1 MRLDYYHL
9 ALDLWTILAIIW
21 LLGMLTTKRS
31 VRTQPLGPRLFQIG
45 LSMVACYLAFTRA
58 FENGWLRLRILPGSD
73 FTGAAGLTL
82 TFAGIAF
89 AVWAR
94 LLLGRN
100 WSSNVTLKQNHTLV
114 RQGPYKI
121 VRHPIYTG
129 FLLAMLG
136 TALIVGELRGLI
148 AVGLLFLAFWLKS
161 SMEERFMLDH
171 FGSEYRQY
179 QSQVKGLIPYVF

>member
-1 MRLDYYHL
+1 MHLDYYRL
-9 ALDLWTILAIIW
+9 ALDLWTILCVIW

-31 VRTQPLGPRLFQIG
+31 VRTQPLGPRFFQLG
-45 LSMVACYLAFTRA
+45 LALLACYLAFTRA
-58 FENGWLRLRILPGSD
+58 FEGGWLGMRVFPISK
-73 FTGAAGLTL
+73 FTGAAGLML

-100 WSSNVTLKQNHTLV
+100 WSSNVTLKHDHTLI
-114 RQGPYKI
+114 RQGPYRI

-129 FLLAMLG
+129 LLVAMLG

-161 SMEERFMLDH
+161 SMEERFMLEQ

>member
-1 MRLDYYHL
+1 MRLDYYGL
-9 ALDLWTILAIIW
+9 ALYLWMTLGTIW

-31 VRTQPLGPRLFQIG
+31 VRTQAVGPRLFQIG
-45 LSMVACYLAFTRA
+45 LSFMAYYLAFTRA
-58 FENGWLRLRILPGSD
+58 IDHGWLGLKIFPSSD
-73 FTGAAGLTL
+73 RTGAVGLLL
-82 TFAGIAF
+82 TFIGIAF
-89 AVWAR
+89 SVWAR

-100 WSSNVTLKQNHTLV
+100 WSSNVTLKQDHTLV
-114 RQGPYKI
+114 CRGPYTI

-136 TALIVGELRGLI
+136 TALIVGEVRGLV

-161 SMEERFMLDH
+161 SMEERFMLEQ
-171 FGSEYRQY
+171 FGLEYRQY